1 MCILDRIMRS
11 IPWLLLLFLS
21 LLGSTECGISSQW
34 DQCGCRWEEWEAWG
48 ECDSECNGERKRSRR
63 VWLYTNMPGCV
74 FEFNTCATNDMGW
87 DYSNCN
93 AFCHNGG
100 TSNSISCSCVT
111 GFYGACCGL
120 QVNCGN
126 PGSLTNGILN
136 GGTFTY
142 GSTVTYTCQTG
153 YLLVD
158 GSSSRK
164 CELNAIWSGTKP
176 RCAYYNSCSSGPCK
190 NGGICTNIPDDY
202 QCTCSNGWS
211 GKNCDVD
218 IQPPVMTNCSSDKYI
233 TTSKLTDLVEWQIP
247 TFTDPHDFRIDVTA
261 NYLNNEFTFP
271 WGDFNVSYSAVKPSN
286 GLSTDCLFGISL
298 RPKPCD
304 PMNVPANGALICN
317 NWKTDYG
324 QFCTFFCKES
334 YTVPRGIIIDD
345 FYVCGASGS
354 WTPANTVPD
363 CSVMVTNLQS
373 TTGYNIGPTYSN
385 CSDNR
390 REMQE
395 FYIEKL
401 SQSDFSYF
409 CEKFQEECI
418 PENVSVQC

>member
-1 MCILDRIMRS
+1 MWF
-11 IPWLLLLFLS
+11 IPWLLATILLLF
-21 LLGSTECGISSQW
+21 GSIECGITSQW
-34 DQCGCRWEEWEAWG
+34 VECNCRWEEWEAWG
-48 ECDSECNGERKRSRR
+48 TCDSKCNGRHRRSRELWMYSN
-63 VWLYTNMPGCV
+63 VDGCD
-74 FEFNTCATNDMGW
+74 FDFNTCATDDMAW
-87 DYSNCN
+87 DYSRCN
-93 AFCHNGG
+93 TFCYNGG
-100 TSNSISCSCVT
+100 TSNSYSCSCVT
-111 GFYGACCGL
+111 GFYGDCCGF

-126 PGSLTNGILN
+126 PGSISNGKLN

-142 GSTVTYTCQTG
+142 GSTVRYTCHSE
-153 YLLVD
+153 YLLV
-158 GSSSRK
+158 GGTSSRR
-164 CELNAIWSGTKP
+164 CRLSALWSGTKP
-176 RCAYYNSCSSGPCK
+176 RCAYYNSCASGPCK
-190 NGGICTNIPDDY
+190 NGATCTNIPDHY
-202 QCTCSNGWS
+202 QCTCNHGWS

-247 TFTDPHDFRIDVTA
+247 SFTDPHNFPIDVTA
-261 NYLNNEFTFP
+261 NYLSNEFTFP

-286 GLSTDCLFGISL
+286 GLRTNCLFGISL
-298 RPKPCD
+298 RPNPC
-304 PMNVPANGALICN
+304 PPINVPANGALICN
-317 NWKTDYG
+317 NWRTDYG
-324 QFCTFFCKES
+324 QFCTFFCKDS
-334 YTVPRGIIIDD
+334 YTVPRGVILDD

-354 WTPANTVPD
+354 WTPTNTIPD

-373 TTGYNIGPTYSN
+373 TAGYDIGPTYSS

-409 CEKFQEECI
+409 CEKFQDECI